1 MDPPHART
9 GIPLLTK
16 ERSPRGAS
24 FLRATRARLVQLTR
38 PESALLL
45 VTGSL
50 LGVGAMAILAGWRG
64 AARTVL
70 LAEQIPYLISG
81 GILGLAL
88 VFVGS
93 LAYFGHVQSGSIRDA
108 RAREQDEIRRHD
120 EVMATLGRVA
130 RSDQS
135 SQS

>member
-1 MDPPHART
+1 MT
-9 GIPLLTK
+9 E

-24 FLRATRARLVQLTR
+24 FLRATRARLVRLTR

-45 VTGSL
+45 VTCSL
-50 LGVGAMAILAGWRG
+50 LAAGATAILAGWRG
-64 AARTVL
+64 AAATVL

-108 RAREQDEIRRHD
+108 RERELDEIRRHD

-130 RSDQS
+130 RTDQRP
-135 SQS
+135 QP